1 MDARLA
7 SGRLD
12 LSSDDE
18 WMRRARRV
26 DARASTRGD
35 ILTEFGT
42 GSTVYPRFAARMKGA
57 YLWDMDGHRYIDYML
72 GYGPVILGHADER
85 VNEAVIA
92 ELARGTCMAPLWSS
106 RQVELNELLCEV
118 LPGAEQAYLM
128 KTGSD
133 ATSAAVRLARIHTG
147 RSRVIRWGYNGWHD
161 WAAGSPRGIPPESFA
176 LTATFDHGDADSLRR
191 VFAAHPGEVACVL
204 IMPFME
210 GTTTAAHLAELR
222 AITHENGAVFVF
234 DEMRS
239 GFRMALGGAQEYF
252 GVQADLATFSK
263 AMANGHAVS
272 ALCGR
277 RDIMSGL
284 ALTRISSTFY
294 AGPVEMAA
302 AMATIGVLRD
312 TDALR
317 RVWRLGD
324 MLQQGLRRI
333 LADCGVAGEVVG
345 YPPMPFVRFTDGDR
359 RCRERVRNR
368 FYVAAVAGGVLLHPE
383 HQWFVSAAHTDEDIE
398 ATLDVCRVAME
409 RAVG

>member
-1 MDARLA
+1 MDALRAADRL
-7 SGRLD
+7 S
-12 LSSDDE
+12 LSTDND

-26 DARASTRGD
+26 DARASTRRD
-35 ILTEFGT
+35 ILTEIGT
-42 GSTVYPRFAARMKGA
+42 DATVYPRFVSRMKGA
-57 YLWDMDGHRYIDYML
+57 HLWDTDGNRYVDYML

-92 ELARGTCMAPLWSS
+92 ELAHGNCMAPLWSS
-106 RQVELNELLCEV
+106 RQIELNELLCEV

-133 ATSAAVRLARIHTG
+133 TTTAAVRLARIHTG

-161 WAAGSPRGIPPESFA
+161 WAAGSPNGIPPESYA
-176 LTATFDHGDADSLRR
+176 LTSTFDHSDPDSLRQA
-191 VFAAHPGEVACVL
+191 FATYPGEVACVL
-204 IMPFME
+204 IMPFEE
-210 GTTTAAHLAELR
+210 GTTTTAHLAELKS
-222 AITHENGAVFVF
+222 ITHEHGAVFIF

-239 GFRMALGGAQEYF
+239 GFRMAVGGAQEYF

-263 AMANGHAVS
+263 AMANGYPIS

-294 AGPVEMAA
+294 ASPVEMAA
-302 AMATIGVLRD
+302 AMATIDVLRH
-312 TDALR
+312 TDALA
-317 RVWRLGD
+317 RVWRLGGA
-324 MLQQGLRRI
+324 LQHGLRRLI
-333 LADCGVAGEVVG
+333 ADYEVAAEVVG
-345 YPPMPFVRFTDGDR
+345 YAPMPFLRFTDADPQR
-359 RCRERVRNR
+359 RDEVRNR
-368 FYVAAVAGGVLLHPE
+368 FYVTAVAGGALLHPD
-383 HQWFVSAAHTDEDIE
+383 HQWFVSAAHTDDDIQ